1 MYEVAGTR
9 YQVPGCTSKHTP
21 EAGVPGTK
29 GVAVKDGFYYEENKA
44 KILFYLNLQVGCYWH
59 ALPNI
64 YHRKRKYLVLQ
75 SITR

>member
-29 GVAVKDGFYYEENKA
+29 GVAVKDGFYYEENTA
-44 KILFYLNLQVGCYWH
+44 KILFYLNLQVGCSTGMLY
-59 ALPNI
+59 PI
-64 YHRKRKYLVLQ
+64 Y
-75 SITR
+75 ITGKENTLYCNP